1 VGGFA
6 PAAVTTPD
14 RRRRRY
20 AWGHVLTAASILGL
34 GESPSSF
41 GQTLALLLTF
51 LGIGVIANVLIVYV
65 VAQVIAERK
74 QNQERQQEFGE

>member
-1 VGGFA
+1 M
-6 PAAVTTPD
+6 
-14 RRRRRY
+14 
-20 AWGHVLTAASILGL
+20 VLISASILGL

-65 VAQVIAERK
+65 VAQVIAERR
-74 QNQERQQEFGE
+74 QNQERRQGLSE

>member
-1 VGGFA
+1 ML
-6 PAAVTTPD
+6 TRT
-14 RRRRRY
+14 
-20 AWGHVLTAASILGL
+20 VLISASILGL

-51 LGIGVIANVLIVYV
+51 LGIGVIANVLIVYI

-74 QNQERQQEFGE
+74 RNQERRQGFSE

>member
-1 VGGFA
+1 MLAG
-6 PAAVTTPD
+6 T
-14 RRRRRY
+14 
-20 AWGHVLTAASILGL
+20 VLTAAILGL

-74 QNQERQQEFGE
+74 QNQERQREFSE

>member
-1 VGGFA
+1 LV
-6 PAAVTTPD
+6 AAVRD
-14 RRRRRY
+14 M
-20 AWGHVLTAASILGL
+20 LTGTVAIYVSILGL

-74 QNQERQQEFGE
+74 QNQERQQGFSE

>member
-1 VGGFA
+1 
-6 PAAVTTPD
+6 
-14 RRRRRY
+14 
-20 AWGHVLTAASILGL
+20 VLISASILGL

-51 LGIGVIANVLIVYV
+51 LGIGVIANVLIVYI

-74 QNQERQQEFGE
+74 QNQERQQGLGE

>member
-1 VGGFA
+1 M
-6 PAAVTTPD
+6 
-14 RRRRRY
+14 
-20 AWGHVLTAASILGL
+20 VLISASILGL

-74 QNQERQQEFGE
+74 QNQERRQGLSE

>member
-1 VGGFA
+1 M
-6 PAAVTTPD
+6 
-14 RRRRRY
+14 
-20 AWGHVLTAASILGL
+20 LISASILGL

-51 LGIGVIANVLIVYV
+51 LGIGVIANVLIVYI

-74 QNQERQQEFGE
+74 QNQERQQGLGE